1 MSWEALR
8 LTSRSPS
15 ECLTVLGPHGV
26 DELIRDARADCWR
39 EYPPDD
45 RSVANVKRAF
55 AEVFDRNMRH
65 WRSIKKPAPAA
76 FFENLLPHAAD
87 GHIRQALVLC
97 YMMLPRGQKSISIV
111 ADVVT
116 QIFDRNLA
124 AWDADY
130 ATFTKGPKAAKR
142 ASTKA
147 AKPVAKVKKPIAK
160 KKSAKKKK

>member
-45 RSVANVKRAF
+45 RTVANVKRAF

-65 WRSIKKPAPAA
+65 WRSIKKPTPAA

-97 YMMLPRGQKSISIV
+97 YMMLPRGQKSIPIV
-111 ADVVT
+111 ADTVT
-116 QIFDRNLA
+116 QIVQRNLD

-130 ATFTKGPKAAKR
+130 TTFTKGPKAAKR
-142 ASTKA
+142 AGKKTA
-147 AKPVAKVKKPIAK
+147 AKTPKPAK
-160 KKSAKKKK
+160 KKTVSKK

>member
-45 RSVANVKRAF
+45 RTVANVKRVF
-55 AEVFDRNMRH
+55 TEVFDRNLRH
-65 WRSIKKPAPAA
+65 WRSIKKPTPAA
-76 FFENLLPHAAD
+76 FFENLLPHPAD

-97 YMMLPRGQKSISIV
+97 YMMLPRGKKSVSIV

-116 QIFDRNLA
+116 QIFQRSLD

-130 ATFTKGPKAAKR
+130 ATFTKGPKASKR
-142 ASTKA
+142 PSKRVA
-147 AKPVAKVKKPIAK
+147 APTRKPARLSKNK
-160 KKSAKKKK
+160 KKTSSK

>member
-39 EYPPDD
+39 EYPADD
-45 RSVANVKRAF
+45 RTVANVKRAF
-55 AEVFDRNMRH
+55 AEVFDRNLRH
-65 WRSIKKPAPAA
+65 WRSIKKPTPAA

-111 ADVVT
+111 ADTVT
-116 QIFDRNLA
+116 QIVQRNLD

-130 ATFTKGPKAAKR
+130 ATFTKGPKAVRKTAKKT
-142 ASTKA
+142 ASKP
-147 AKPVAKVKKPIAK
+147 AKPTK
-160 KKSAKKKK
+160 KKTVSKR

>member
-45 RSVANVKRAF
+45 RTVANVKRVF
-55 AEVFDRNMRH
+55 TEVFDRNLRH
-65 WRSIKKPAPAA
+65 WRSIKKPTPAA

-97 YMMLPRGQKSISIV
+97 YMMLPRGQKSVAIV
-111 ADVVT
+111 ADTVT
-116 QIFDRNLA
+116 QIFQRSLD

-130 ATFTKGPKAAKR
+130 ATFTKGPKAAKKV
-142 ASTKA
+142 AKKTS
-147 AKPVAKVKKPIAK
+147 AKPAKQSK
-160 KKSAKKKK
+160 KKTVSKK